1 MAVFIWS
8 NQHIHRERMAQFNTV
23 PFKQKLLQ
31 LVLWNKETIDN
42 RQLLSS
48 NTHSTIQM
56 FFLSNHSPLD
66 IMDGYN

>member
-31 LVLWNKETIDN
+31 LVMWNKQTIDN
-42 RQLLSS
+42 RQLLFS
-48 NTHSTIQM
+48 NTYSTLQM
-56 FFLSNHSPLD
+56 FF
-66 IMDGYN
+66 